1 MKTVVA
7 VALVLAITVTSLAGA
22 AWALSEKT
30 VLYGFDRV
38 WPAAVRFLRVDEGL
52 TVTEKDAETGY
63 VLFELREEGK
73 RFPGALELIRTTVGE
88 REAIQLVLRIEDRP
102 DYVEQGILARLETK
116 LRKELGEPPP
126 AVKKRP
132 PPAPAPEPAPAPTPT
147 HAEARP

>member
-1 MKTVVA
+1 MKILA
-7 VALVLAITVTSLAGA
+7 FVLATMVTSLAGA

-30 VLYGFDRV
+30 VLYDFDRV

-52 TVTEKDAETGY
+52 AITEKDAEAGY

-73 RFPGALELIRTTVGE
+73 KFPGALELIRTTAGD

-102 DYVEQGILARLETK
+102 DYVEQGILGRLEAK

-126 AVKKRP
+126 VVKKRP
-132 PPAPAPEPAPAPTPT
+132 PAPPQEPAPEPAPP
-147 HAEARP
+147 